1 MDACLVGCGLGRR
14 AKDAVRIVL
23 RCASC
28 PVVLDADGL
37 NIAAENLSLLENRS
51 CPLVITPH
59 PGEMARL
66 TGLSISAVQA
76 ARLETAALFAE
87 KSRVITVLKG
97 AATVI
102 ADPNG
107 TLAVNPTGNAG
118 MGKGGS
124 GDLLAGM
131 LASFLAQ
138 GVDPVQAAR
147 FAVYVHGRAGD
158 LCAEEKT
165 QYAMQPTDL
174 LDYLPQIFS
183 GLLS

>member
-1 MDACLVGCGLGRR
+1 
-14 AKDAVRIVL
+14 
-23 RCASC
+23 
-28 PVVLDADGL
+28 
-37 NIAAENLSLLENRS
+37 
-51 CPLVITPH
+51 
-59 PGEMARL
+59 MARL